1 MSDDE
6 NSRPDH
12 TFEVDVDEST
22 LNDALKAVEQR
33 EAAAQPGPGASAR
46 VADLEAQVKAL
57 AEESAAHKDKYLR
70 AVADLENFR
79 KRALREK
86 DEARLY
92 GAENL
97 LRDVVVVLDNL
108 DRALTAQGD
117 AEQIR
122 QGVRMTQEQF
132 RSILRQHG
140 VEAVE
145 SVGAVF
151 DPTRHEAVA
160 HIETDAHPPGT
171 VLEEHRKGYRFRER
185 LLRPAMVS
193 VAKAPAPQSGT

>member
-1 MSDDE
+1 MNDDE
-6 NSRPDH
+6 NSKPDH

-22 LNDALKAVEQR
+22 LSDALKAVEQR
-33 EAAAQPGPGASAR
+33 EAESLSGPDASAR

-57 AEESAAHKDKYLR
+57 AAESAAHKDKYLR

-193 VAKAPAPQSGT
+193 VAKAPAPPSGN